1 MVNTISAAAPRIRAL
16 DANEAVA
23 EVAYRAGLVLVSATP
38 V

>member
-16 DANEAVA
+16 DANEAVP
-23 EVAYRAGLVLVSATP
+23 EVAYRTGLLLVSATA